1 MTSRIPTIA
10 DEDPRAERGI
20 GRRDPWE
27 ARGVVRLLAK
37 PAAFLAANWAAML
50 AMLSVVG
57 IIPAM
62 AGATRITGDL
72 AQYADEAFTGTL
84 RHVRRTLLRDA
95 PVSMTLLLVLGGIG
109 ANALVL
115 PRMEIPTRVFLVGVM
130 LPIVWVMIALFS
142 AYVLA
147 AAQDA
152 HAERT
157 TIVLRAL
164 ALVVRR
170 PFTALVAP
178 ALIVVLSP
186 LWLLAPLTIAVG
198 FSVPPWVLGRLWGG
212 RPADVPADA

>member
-1 MTSRIPTIA
+1 ML
-10 DEDPRAERGI
+10 
-20 GRRDPWE
+20 
-27 ARGVVRLLAK
+27 RLLAK

-50 AMLSVVG
+50 AMLSVIG
-57 IIPAM
+57 IVPAL
-62 AGATRITGDL
+62 AGATRTTGDL
-72 AQYADEAFTGTL
+72 AQYEDEAFTGTL
-84 RHVRRTLLRDA
+84 RHVRLTLLRDA
-95 PVSMTLLLVLGGIG
+95 PVSVMLLLVLGGIG

-115 PRMEIPTRVFLVGVM
+115 PRMETPTRVFLVGVM
-130 LPIVWVMIALFS
+130 LPAVWVMIALLS

-152 HAERT
+152 YAERT
-157 TIVLRAL
+157 TVVLRAL

-198 FSVPPWVLGRLWGG
+198 FSVPPWILGRLWGEQ
-212 RPADVPADA
+212 PADVPADT